1 MALMMMIMFVDDDL
15 LTVDSFGEDPNANIH
30 SQIMS
35 LCFLVDLAG
44 IPEVPTRDELNP
56 NRAPFYLT
64 TSNNHHYQMR
74 FSTIFNSSYSNKPKQ
89 DVWALSPSAVACKL
103 ATDCSCAILLDSISG
118 KTFISNCFSSLVLLF
133 PLRRR
138 WNQCTIGLP

>member
-1 MALMMMIMFVDDDL
+1 MALMMMIMSVDDDL

-74 FSTIFNSSYSNKPKQ
+74 FSTIQLLLLHQTKAGRLGLISK
-89 DVWALSPSAVACKL
+89 
-103 ATDCSCAILLDSISG
+103 CSCMQVG
-118 KTFISNCFSSLVLLF
+118 H
-133 PLRRR
+133 
-138 WNQCTIGLP
+138 